1 MASAYA
7 RQLQNIV
14 IQYRNSAQPWPAS
27 ARRIAAWAIEK
38 KLWEMRPS
46 DITNRCADELAKAMR
61 EEYIVDP
68 QGRTV
73 RAKHAAK
80 LLVNGEQMTLWDDIR
95 TADRG
100 FMAVAFQQ
108 RRQQIVGDCR
118 QLKNDVDSYNDN
130 KNPGEPVQVV
140 FDFTLDVLEAEAAAV
155 SF

>member
-7 RQLQNIV
+7 RQLRKIV
-14 IQYRNSAQPWPAS
+14 TEYRNAGESWPTTAQN
-27 ARRIAAWAIEK
+27 IAAWAIQN

-46 DITNRCADELAKAMR
+46 DIMNRCADELASAMR
-61 EEYIVDP
+61 EEYFTDA
-68 QGRTV
+68 QGRMV

-118 QLKNDVDSYNDN
+118 QLKNDADSYNEN
-130 KNPGEPVQVV
+130 KNPGEPIQIV
-140 FDFTLDVLEAEAAAV
+140 FDFTLDVLEAEAAGV